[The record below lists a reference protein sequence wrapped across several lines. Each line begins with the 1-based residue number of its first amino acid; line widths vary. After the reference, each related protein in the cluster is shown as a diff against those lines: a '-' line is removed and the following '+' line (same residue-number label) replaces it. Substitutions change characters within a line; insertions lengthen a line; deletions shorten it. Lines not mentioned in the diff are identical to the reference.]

1 MNKKIIITAVLFFS
15 LNIIYSESKF
25 KLNLE
30 QSFGFKNGHL
40 GEYALVKEP
49 NYSDDKLSYLNWE
62 VKNQFY
68 TNIALNGSYK
78 DLLFSSDF
86 SVSLPGYCGK
96 MEDSDWWNNLYDNHP
111 AADPTK
117 DYKTHFSVHDNYLD
131 YDFSFSEELSYK
143 FNISQ
148 RFILAPKLSFEY
160 SNIKFSGKDGEGWH
174 GKVKSENG
182 SSYRTEYTSDEID
195 HLYWS
200 GTVIEYNRIQY
211 SLWTG
216 VNLNFYASNFCFN
229 LGFDI
234 SPYTYTYNED
244 NHHGP
249 TANTGRDYVDICQD
263 FFSACKINMGFS
275 YAINKLEI
283 LFNYN
288 YYYLNRIR
296 GKNYIKDASATKY
309 SESTNT
315 EGGADAEFNSLS
327 VGLKYHF
334 IK

>member
-1 MNKKIIITAVLFFS
+1 MNKKIIITAVLFLS

-40 GEYALVKEP
+40 GEYALIKKP

-68 TNIALNGSYK
+68 TSIALNGSYK

-96 MEDSDWWNNLYDNHP
+96 MEDSDWFNNFYDNHP

-148 RFILAPKLSFEY
+148 WFILAPKLSFEY
-160 SNIKFSGKDGEGWH
+160 SNIKFSGKDGEYWY
-174 GKVKSENG
+174 GKEKSENG
-182 SSYRTEYTSDEID
+182 SSYYTEYNSNEIVHD
-195 HLYWS
+195 YCS
-200 GTVIEYNRIQY
+200 GKVIEYNRIQY
-211 SLWTG
+211 ALWTG

-244 NHHGP
+244 NHLL
-249 TANTGRDYVDICQD
+249 TYTDFVDICQD
-263 FFSACKINMGFS
+263 FFSACKINLGFS
-275 YAINKLEI
+275 YTINKLEI

-296 GKNYIKDASATKY
+296 GKSYGKAASATKY
-309 SESTNT
+309 SEYTAT

-327 VGLKYHF
+327 IGLKYHF